1 MFYFTYYNEDGED
14 VTKKS
19 YTGSYEGYDV
29 QDFPPVQILF
39 ADNILALEGKRQP
52 QSILKAKMNGDGKQ
66 HGPFTLE
73 ELTEVVNGL
82 GMIFKPSDLLSMDYV
97 RAMDIEIDYE
107 HKKCDPLL
115 KELWTLSI
123 LLKDA
128 NFINSKNKNC
138 VRTISF
144 GYYRK

>member
-1 MFYFTYYNEDGED
+1 
-14 VTKKS
+14 
-19 YTGSYEGYDV
+19 
-29 QDFPPVQILF
+29 
-39 ADNILALEGKRQP
+39 
-52 QSILKAKMNGDGKQ
+52 MNGDGKQ